1 MIKRL
6 STLPILILLLMA
18 SGCGTHVTVKGDFPD
33 PLSTPLPLKGGLVL
47 DQEFQQHVYA
57 DRENRKLTFAI
68 GAAQTAMLRSIGK
81 GLFTQVHE
89 LDAVTDPGGE
99 DLILVP
105 AVEEIQV
112 AMPFETQLKVF
123 EVWLKY
129 NISVYDSQGQPVADW
144 IMTAYG
150 KTPSRFLSS
159 DEEALNQ
166 AAIVALRDAGARL
179 LVEFHRLPEIDAW
192 LQNAGHRGQ
201 P

>member
-1 MIKRL
+1 VIKRL
-6 STLPILILLLMA
+6 LTIPILTLLLAA
-18 SGCGTHVTVKGDFPD
+18 SGCGTNVTVKGDFPD
-33 PLSTPLPLKGGLVL
+33 PLSTPLALNAGLVL

-57 DRENRKLTFAI
+57 DQENRKLTFAI

-89 LDAVTDPGGE
+89 LDAVSARGGE

-105 AVEEIQV
+105 SVEEIQV

-129 NISVYDSQGQPVADW
+129 NISVYDGQGQPVADW

-159 DEEALNQ
+159 DEDALNQ
-166 AAIVALRDAGARL
+166 AAVVALRDAGARL
-179 LVEFHRLPEIDAW
+179 LVEFRRVPEIHAW
-192 LQNAGHRGQ
+192 LQSAGHRGQ